1 MTVADEPP
9 VAGDP
14 TSAEETP
21 TPISDEEFEEMVEEA
36 LERVPSQFLEAVE
49 NCAFIVEHDP
59 PRGQRSLLGLYH
71 GVPIT
76 GRGYYSGAM
85 PDTITIYQ
93 NPLIRLFRT
102 RERVREEVYRT
113 VVHEI
118 GHYFGM
124 DDDELHE
131 LGW

>member
-1 MTVADEPP
+1 MTQPQEQTPQPEAEPE
-9 VAGDP
+9 DR
-14 TSAEETP
+14 
-21 TPISDEEFEEMVEEA
+21 PISDAEFEEMVEDA
-36 LERVPSQFLEAVE
+36 LARVPEEFIEAVD
-49 NCAFIVEHDP
+49 NVAFIVEHNP
-59 PRGQRSLLGLYH
+59 PGGRRNLLGLYH
-71 GVPIT
+71 GVPVT
-76 GRGYYSGAM
+76 GRGHYAGAM

-93 NPLIRLFRT
+93 GPLVRLFRT

-124 DDDELHE
+124 DDDELHA

>member
-1 MTVADEPP
+1 MNEEP
-9 VAGDP
+9 G
-14 TSAEETP
+14 AEEELP
-21 TPISDEEFEEMVEEA
+21 EEPITDAEFEAMVEDA
-36 LERVPSQFLEAVE
+36 LERVPEQFLEAVE
-49 NCAFIVEHDP
+49 NVAFMVEHDP
-59 PRGQRSLLGLYH
+59 PGGRRNLLGLYH
-71 GVPIT
+71 GVPLT
-76 GRGYYSGAM
+76 GRGYYAGTM

-93 NPLIRLFRT
+93 RPIVRVFQS

-124 DDDELHE
+124 DDDELHA